1 MDLVSRRSALVRGT
15 LFLLLGVGASAQV
28 GKQATRPLPPFVE
41 MMPGATQV
49 TSSAFSNDLRHG
61 GTVLAQVEQP
71 AAAILTFY
79 KASMARN
86 GLTPGQE
93 TTTPKGVVLVKALS
107 ADGKRELRLEVN
119 PSKTARVMFQLNYV
133 VNK

>member
-1 MDLVSRRSALVRGT
+1 MALLNRRSGFVQGT
-15 LFLLLGVGASAQV
+15 LFLLLGVGASAQI
-28 GKQATRPLPPFVE
+28 GKQAARPLPPFVE

-49 TSSAFSNDLRHG
+49 TTSTFSNDLRQG
-61 GTVLAQVEQP
+61 GTVLAAIEQP

-79 KASMARN
+79 KGSMARN

-93 TTTPKGVVLVKALS
+93 TTTPKGVVLVKALC